1 MSRVKKSITE
11 LVGRTPLLEL
21 TNYERKEDLH
31 AKIFVK
37 LEYFNP
43 NQSVKDRIALSMVED
58 AEKRGALKPEYTI
71 VETTSGN
78 TGIGLAAI
86 AAAKGYKFRVYIQD
100 NVSQERFQV
109 IKAFGG
115 EVIKLSDEPVI
126 KEVLDA
132 TNGDFVA
139 AIAALRKKV
148 LAKEKNIYFVDQTA
162 NPANPAVHEKTTG
175 PEIWEDTDGK
185 VDILVANVGTGGTI
199 SGTGKFLKQKNPD
212 IKIVAIQPGENSL
225 PSETNPTPE
234 EITGV
239 HPFEG
244 VPSERIPATMDLNI
258 YNEKAE
264 VETIQAYKAAREVA
278 KTDGILIGTSSGAAI
293 YAATELAKRPENKGK
308 TIVAI
313 LPDTGLRYLS
323 TNLFNEA
330 YQG

>member
-31 AKIFVK
+31 AKILVK

-43 NQSVKDRIALSMVED
+43 NQSVKDRIALSMIED
-58 AEKRGALKPEYTI
+58 AEKRGVLKPGYTI

-199 SGTGKFLKQKNPD
+199 SGTGRFLKQKNPD

-225 PSETNPTPE
+225 PSEKNPTPE

-244 VPSERIPATMDLNI
+244 VPSERIPATMNLNI
-258 YNEKAE
+258 YDEKAE